1 MGFLAWIADRIPSKQ
16 RAQWHYRRGLLHARL
31 QKHQAASAE
40 YSAAIEMENVPPE
53 LRAMALFNRALVSYA
68 AGAELDAIRDLNEVL
83 AMNDIAENVKTEAR
97 RKLVR
102 MERTSER
109 GESPNPNISSL
120 PPDGSH
126 ATQ

>member
-1 MGFLAWIADRIPSKQ
+1 MPSKQ
-16 RAQWHYRRGLLHARL
+16 RAHWHYRRGLLHARFK
-31 QKHQAASAE
+31 KHQAANAE
-40 YSAAIEMENVPPE
+40 YSAVIELESVPAE

-68 AGAELDAIRDLNEVL
+68 AGAELDAIRDLSEVL

-109 GESPNPNISSL
+109 GDSPNSNVSSL
-120 PPDGSH
+120 PPEESH
-126 ATQ
+126 ASP